1 MMYFYMHRG
10 YINEQITG
18 NKKTAIML
26 YFTRTPA
33 IFRSLYKSCIWKMT
47 PAEPTVYFT
56 FDDGPHPEITPF
68 VLEQLK
74 KYNAKATFFCVG
86 KNVAAHPDIFQQ
98 IFNDG
103 HSVGNHTYDHVNG
116 AKTKTKAYVENVLEA
131 AKYIHSPLFR
141 PPYGRIKSSQI
152 KALKNAVPDIKIIM
166 WDILSG
172 DFDKDVQPQV
182 CLQKVLFKSR
192 SGSIIVFHDS
202 EKAWDRMSYA
212 LPRLLNHFSKK
223 KFKMVTL

>member
-1 MMYFYMHRG
+1 
-10 YINEQITG
+10 
-18 NKKTAIML
+18 
-26 YFTRTPA
+26 
-33 IFRSLYKSCIWKMT
+33 MT

-74 KYNAKATFFCVG
+74 KYDAKATFFCVG
-86 KNVAAHPDIFQQ
+86 KNVAEHPDLFQQ
-98 IFNDG
+98 LFNDG
-103 HSVGNHTYDHVNG
+103 HAVGNHTFDHVNG

-131 AKYIHSPLFR
+131 AKYIPSPLFR
-141 PPYGRIKSSQI
+141 PPYGRIKSGQI
-152 KALKNAVPDIKIIM
+152 KALKNTIPDIKIIM

-172 DFDKDVQPQV
+172 DFDKDRQPQD

-202 EKAWDRMSYA
+202 EKAYDRMSYA

-223 KFKMVTL
+223 KFKMLALQ

>member
-1 MMYFYMHRG
+1 
-10 YINEQITG
+10 
-18 NKKTAIML
+18 ML

-33 IFRSLYKSCIWKMT
+33 ILRSLYKSCIWKLN

-56 FDDGPHPEITPF
+56 FDDGPHPQATPY

-86 KNVAAHPDIFQQ
+86 KNVAAYPDIIQQ

-103 HSVGNHTYDHVNG
+103 HAIGNHTYDHING
-116 AKTKTKAYVENVLEA
+116 SKTKTKEYVENVLAA

-141 PPYGRIKSSQI
+141 PPYGRIKGSQI
-152 KALKNAVPDIKIIM
+152 KALKKAIPDIKIIM
-166 WDILSG
+166 WDILTG
-172 DFDKDVQPQV
+172 DFDPQTQPQD
-182 CLQKVLFKSR
+182 CLQRSLFKAR

-212 LPRLLNHFSKK
+212 LPRLLNHFAKK
-223 KFKMVTL
+223 KIKMEALTDSLTTLKI